1 MYVDTIYASL
11 PLLLLFFL
19 FPLSSQCDRCPDVP
33 KWGLKAGLQGLL
45 AMGVFYCLGGWLITV
60 EAPGHPGY
68 PPSTQ
73 LDAVVK
79 DSLYMYVDTIHVT
92 FAFLMTKKSQTGSM
106 LFTVNTLLLRL
117 SFLAQGNGHQLTT

>member
-1 MYVDTIYASL
+1 MEAPAVPGILAGSL
-11 PLLLLFFL
+11 PTFPPTTPPFFL

-33 KWGLKAGLQGLL
+33 VWGLKAGLQGLL
-45 AMGVFYCLGGWLITV
+45 AMGAFYCLGGWLITV
-60 EAPGHPGY
+60 EAPGHPGH

-92 FAFLMTKKSQTGSM
+92 FAILWQRSHRQVQCFL
-106 LFTVNTLLLRL
+106 L
-117 SFLAQGNGHQLTT
+117 